1 MLMTLHRHTKCM
13 LKMASVA
20 ALIML
25 LYIVMLFVSA
35 NLPPIITGFWIN

>member
-1 MLMTLHRHTKCM
+1 MFVTLRRYTKRM

-20 ALIML
+20 VLIML

-35 NLPPIITGFWIN
+35 IFPQ